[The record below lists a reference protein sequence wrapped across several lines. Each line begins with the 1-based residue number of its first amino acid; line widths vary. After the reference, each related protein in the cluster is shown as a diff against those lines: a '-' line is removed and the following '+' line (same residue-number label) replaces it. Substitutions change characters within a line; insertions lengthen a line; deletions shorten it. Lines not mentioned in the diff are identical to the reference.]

1 MTTRLKLKPG
11 QRGTKKFVEM
21 YGDALVCVRYR
32 YDEGTC
38 TRVKTVEIVVETK
51 AWTPPPSKY
60 AADEIVPVRIT
71 IAETS
76 LKKLARASG
85 GRWDPEEKLW
95 FIQYGKI
102 QGTPLAKHIILDA
115 FAESKPEKH
124 IILDAS

>member
-1 MTTRLKLKPG
+1 
-11 QRGTKKFVEM
+11 M

-60 AADEIVPVRIT
+60 AADEIVPVRIA

-76 LKKLARASG
+76 FKKLASG
-85 GRWDPEEKLW
+85 DIGARGQWGQALIRDNGARHWCAGENRRGDSE
-95 FIQYGKI
+95 
-102 QGTPLAKHIILDA
+102 
-115 FAESKPEKH
+115 
-124 IILDAS
+124 